1 MATIRSTYS
10 DHVSISFISA
20 MARAGAGGQQW
31 CIRSLLYSAVGPCT
45 SCASPSPVRA
55 QRREIGFESL
65 ESPYKSSGDHDRRVA
80 TSAARSNSAT
90 RASISST
97 HSAARSFTAAGTF
110 GSVRSL
116 SAIGPQHPWL
126 AASEQPIDGWS
137 SRRPL
142 RYSLPKSGSFNQ
154 RISAHL
160 SSWASPIRS
169 PSGPRM

>member
-1 MATIRSTYS
+1 MRC
-10 DHVSISFISA
+10 SFINGRAEPEAVLLGQKKGSPITRDSGK
-20 MARAGAGGQQW
+20 ARSQW
-31 CIRSLLYSAVGPCT
+31 LRFAQRTVITCRSLSFPRWPGLAPAVSSGVSAHFYNSAVGPCT

-65 ESPYKSSGDHDRRVA
+65 ESPHKSSGDHDRRVA

-116 SAIGPQHPWL
+116 SAIG
-126 AASEQPIDGWS
+126 AAAPV
-137 SRRPL
+137 
-142 RYSLPKSGSFNQ
+142 
-154 RISAHL
+154 ACC
-160 SSWASPIRS
+160 IRATD
-169 PSGPRM
+169 